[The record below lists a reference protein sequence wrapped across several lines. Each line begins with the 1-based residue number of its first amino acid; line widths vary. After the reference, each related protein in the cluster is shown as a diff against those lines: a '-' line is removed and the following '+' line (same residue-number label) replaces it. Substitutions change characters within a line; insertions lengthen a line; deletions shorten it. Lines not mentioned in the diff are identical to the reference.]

1 MLLSC
6 LVALAVLS
14 CVAYYFSDRVL
25 EHIVVR
31 HVGEAQ
37 FLHPMEAFSARL
49 KLALLLGF
57 IAGLPFIAFEVW
69 SFVVPGLMH
78 RERRLVVPL
87 VASSVLLFLGGVAF
101 SYFWLTPTMMSMLVS
116 FGTEHVKA
124 NISVG
129 FLLDFVL
136 RMAMAAGL
144 LFQLPLVVAVL
155 SILDLVSPR
164 WLLSK
169 WRHAVVLILVL
180 GAVVTPGDGP
190 SQLLLAAPI
199 IVLYF
204 LSILVSLLLT
214 RGRDHGRASPPPSE
228 GTP

>member
-14 CVAYYFSDRVL
+14 CVAYYFSDRAL

-57 IAGLPFIAFEVW
+57 IGGLPFIAFEVW

-87 VASSVLLFLGGVAF
+87 VASSVLLFLAGVAF
-101 SYFWLTPTMMSMLVS
+101 SYFWLTPTMMSMLVA

-214 RGRDHGRASPPPSE
+214 RGRDHGHAPPPPSE